1 MILFIVVAICILLYT
16 IFADDWLIDH
26 IKRDLKSYRPCKEI
40 LKDFGMWFWCNVFFN
55 ILNAFAVWLLSII
68 LFVGLCFVCPEETS
82 QWEFNINAMQD
93 NVVTEGTFAYRGR
106 GHVDGE
112 LSYFYSR
119 TLSRGEMIE
128 HIPANKTYIKYS
140 DTERPHVEVHQSR
153 LDLPEWLTKVFFIE
167 WMNGKQTDYYVLVVP
182 DGTITNTGQ
191 YEIDMK

>member
-1 MILFIVVAICILLYT
+1 MILFIIIAICILLYT
-16 IFADDWLIDH
+16 LFADDWLIYH
-26 IKRDLKSYRPCKEI
+26 IKRDFKSCRPCKEI
-40 LKDFGMWFWCNVFFN
+40 LKDIWIWLWFNVFFN
-55 ILNAFAVWLLSII
+55 VVNMFLVGLVSIG
-68 LFVGLCFVCPEETS
+68 LFVGLCFVCPDETS
-82 QWEFNINAMQD
+82 QWQFNINAMQD
-93 NVVTEGTFAYRGR
+93 NLVTEGTFAYRGR

-128 HIPANKTYIKYS
+128 YIPANKTYIRYS